1 VPFAIVFFPDNTQPT
16 VLAAVDDQKLV
27 GLLCRHAR
35 GQPPNRGGSTDLPD
49 SNAARTWLATLP
61 EPSGW
66 FDSAAHACARLYQF
80 RIDERPMSRKAQMT
94 VREP

>member
-1 VPFAIVFFPDNTQPT
+1 VPFAIVVFPDKTQPT
-16 VLAAVDDQKLV
+16 ILAAVDDQKLV

-35 GQPPNRGGSTDLPD
+35 GQLSNRGGPTDLPD
-49 SNAARTWLATLP
+49 SNAAQTWLATLP

-66 FDSAAHACARLYQF
+66 FDSAAHACARLNQF
-80 RIDERPMSRKAQMT
+80 QVDEWAMSREDQMI